1 MRASRLIDPSTLFG
15 RSTLLDG
22 FIASAR
28 PEIRTLLLCARACID
43 PNPGLMACSA
53 ESEVFDWKF
62 LYGFALHHGLLPVV
76 CQYIDRVTA
85 VPKSARLD
93 MHSYWQLHCHR
104 NLLLSGELTRI
115 IGLCRENGIGA
126 VPFKGPVLAALA
138 YCDLRLREFGDL
150 DILVPEAELIKAAG
164 LLKSVGYELGEG
176 EWSSAGDRFSSEDAT
191 TFINPT
197 SKIVVELHPRLIGSR
212 FARKLGRDVTIW
224 DRLIEVNLAG
234 IKTPSL
240 SREDTILYLAVHEA
254 KHRWVRLEGILCIA
268 ALTRPEVDWMF
279 IMRSA
284 VELGIDRQVL
294 VILLLAC
301 SLFEVELP
309 GFVLE
314 RANADSSAIRLTN
327 EIGSQL
333 MQPPVPGFR
342 AGITFSRDLRV
353 RNSWSDRIRFIG
365 FGPNERDR
373 RFSPFP
379 PSLSFLLYTL
389 RPLRLVRDYGRDLS
403 TTLLKRR
410 GRNT

>member
-1 MRASRLIDPSTLFG
+1 MRPSTLIG
-15 RSTLLDG
+15 RSTLLDR
-22 FIASAR
+22 FIESAR

-53 ESEVFDWKF
+53 DSGAFDWEF
-62 LYGFALHHGLLPVV
+62 LYGFARHHGLLPVV
-76 CQYIDRVTA
+76 CRYIDRMAA
-85 VPKSARLD
+85 VPESARLD
-93 MHSYWQLHCHR
+93 LHLYWQLNSHR

-115 IGLCRENGIGA
+115 IGLCRENGIRA
-126 VPFKGPVLAALA
+126 VPFKGPVLATLA

-164 LLKSVGYELGEG
+164 LLQSVGYWLGQG
-176 EWSSAGDRFSSEDAT
+176 ESPCAADRVNSEDAT
-191 TFINPT
+191 TFVNRT
-197 SKIVVELHPRLIGSR
+197 SKIVVELHPRLIASR
-212 FARKLGRDVTIW
+212 FSRKLGRDLSIW

-234 IKTPSL
+234 TKTLSL

-279 IMRSA
+279 IMRRA
-284 VELGIDRQVL
+284 IELRVERQVL

-301 SLFEVELP
+301 ALFEVGLP

-314 RANADSSAIRLTN
+314 RANADSSAIRLIN
-327 EIGSQL
+327 EIGSSLLQA
-333 MQPPVPGFR
+333 PVPGFN
-342 AGITFSRDLRV
+342 AGMTFIRDLRV
-353 RNSWSDRIRFIG
+353 RNSWSDRVRFIG

-373 RFSPFP
+373 TFSPFP

-410 GRNT
+410 VRNT

>member
-1 MRASRLIDPSTLFG
+1 
-15 RSTLLDG
+15 
-22 FIASAR
+22 
-28 PEIRTLLLCARACID
+28 
-43 PNPGLMACSA
+43 
-53 ESEVFDWKF
+53 
-62 LYGFALHHGLLPVV
+62 
-76 CQYIDRVTA
+76 
-85 VPKSARLD
+85 
-93 MHSYWQLHCHR
+93 
-104 NLLLSGELTRI
+104 
-115 IGLCRENGIGA
+115 
-126 VPFKGPVLAALA
+126 
-138 YCDLRLREFGDL
+138 
-150 DILVPEAELIKAAG
+150 
-164 LLKSVGYELGEG
+164 
-176 EWSSAGDRFSSEDAT
+176 
-191 TFINPT
+191 
-197 SKIVVELHPRLIGSR
+197 
-212 FARKLGRDVTIW
+212 
-224 DRLIEVNLAG
+224 
-234 IKTPSL
+234 
-240 SREDTILYLAVHEA
+240 
-254 KHRWVRLEGILCIA
+254 LCIA